1 MKKAV
6 VKKDQ
11 SYGQAMQELQDIMAR
26 IENEELDVDVLIE
39 DVKKAAELIK
49 FCKDKLQKTNV
60 EIQKILDKI
69 E

>member
-1 MKKAV
+1 MAKKE
-6 VKKDQ
+6 Q
-11 SYGQAMQELQDIMAR
+11 TYGEAMQELQDIMLR
-26 IENEELDVDVLIE
+26 IENDELDVDILLE
-39 DVKKAAELIK
+39 EVKKAANLIK

>member
-1 MKKAV
+1 MAKKEQTYGEAMK
-6 VKKDQ
+6 
-11 SYGQAMQELQDIMAR
+11 ELQDIMFR
-26 IENEELDVDVLIE
+26 IENEELDVDILLE
-39 DVKKAAELIK
+39 EVKKAAILIK

>member
-1 MKKAV
+1 MAKKE
-6 VKKDQ
+6 Q
-11 SYGQAMQELQDIMAR
+11 TYGEAMHELQEIMYR
-26 IENEELDVDVLIE
+26 IENEDLDVDFLLE
-39 DVKKAAELIK
+39 EVKKAAVLIK

>member
-1 MKKAV
+1 MAKKEQTYGEAMK
-6 VKKDQ
+6 
-11 SYGQAMQELQDIMAR
+11 ELQDIMSR
-26 IENEELDVDVLIE
+26 IENEDLDVDILLE
-39 DVKKAAELIK
+39 EVKKAANLIK

>member
-1 MKKAV
+1 MAKKE
-6 VKKDQ
+6 Q
-11 SYGQAMQELQDIMAR
+11 TYGEAMQELQDIMYR
-26 IENEELDVDVLIE
+26 IENQDLDVDVLLDE
-39 DVKKAAELIK
+39 VKKAAILIK

>member
-1 MKKAV
+1 MAKKE
-6 VKKDQ
+6 Q
-11 SYGQAMQELQDIMAR
+11 SYGEAMQELQDIMYR
-26 IENEELDVDVLIE
+26 IENEDLDVDILLE
-39 DVKKAAELIK
+39 EVKKAANLIK

>member
-1 MKKAV
+1 MAKKE
-6 VKKDQ
+6 Q
-11 SYGQAMQELQDIMAR
+11 TYGEAMQELQDIMYR
-26 IENEELDVDVLIE
+26 IENEDLDVDILLE
-39 DVKKAAELIK
+39 EVKKAANLIK

>member
-1 MKKAV
+1 MAKKE
-6 VKKDQ
+6 Q
-11 SYGQAMQELQDIMAR
+11 TYGEAMQELQNIMHR
-26 IENEELDVDVLIE
+26 IENEELDVDILLE
-39 DVKKAAELIK
+39 EVKKAATLIK

>member
-1 MKKAV
+1 MAKKE
-6 VKKDQ
+6 Q
-11 SYGQAMQELQDIMAR
+11 SYGEAMQELQDIMYR
-26 IENEELDVDVLIE
+26 IENEDLDVDILLE
-39 DVKKAAELIK
+39 EVKKAANLIR

>member
-1 MKKAV
+1 MAKKE
-6 VKKDQ
+6 Q
-11 SYGQAMQELQDIMAR
+11 TYGEAMQELQDIMHR
-26 IENEELDVDVLIE
+26 IESEDLDVDILLDE
-39 DVKKAAELIK
+39 VKKAATLIK